1 MTHIFKLFRGL
12 FCPLVVFLSSFM
24 CSAWPHQLRFCQ
36 RCSLSPYL
44 RLPPV
49 LRMTLGVTTA
59 QQPTRW
65 APSTRSSSSSKQVC
79 SQIDKCRIE
88 LNVWRGFFFI
98 LNISFKKMYNI
109 KKNPKLQYMPIYCH
123 FASRKNKICV
133 HFGCTSEM
141 YLEI

>member
-36 RCSLSPYL
+36 CCSLSLYL

-49 LRMTLGVTTA
+49 LRMTSGVTTA

-65 APSTRSSSSSKQVC
+65 ALSTRSSSSSKQVC
-79 SQIDKCRIE
+79 SQIDQSCID
-88 LNVWRGFFFI
+88 LNVWRFFFI
-98 LNISFKKMYNI
+98 LNISFKKMYKI
-109 KKNPKLQYMPIYCH
+109 LKNPKLQHMPIYC
-123 FASRKNKICV
+123 